1 MDITRVAFELGRL
14 ALGVAGACVAGALL
28 TEGTQLSRTLF
39 IGVPIFGCAGVL
51 LLAVSG
57 KAE

>member
-1 MDITRVAFELGRL
+1 MAFRLGLL
-14 ALGVAGACVAGALL
+14 ALGVAGACVAGGLL

-39 IGVPIFGCAGVL
+39 MGVPSFGCAGVL